1 LKYLGSSKYFKRQI
15 KKLPPHDQEKT
26 SKTLKEFLGMLRQG
40 TMPVGFGFKKIGEKH
55 YELRIDIRLRILMKA
70 ETDTLICHFIGNH
83 DDVERC
89 LKNYRNK

>member
-1 LKYLGSSKYFKRQI
+1 
-15 KKLPPHDQEKT
+15 
-26 SKTLKEFLGMLRQG
+26 
-40 TMPVGFGFKKIGEKH
+40 MPVGFGFKKIGEKH